1 MYLMGW
7 KAAAVLGLLA
17 LQEGEGLYTDEER
30 GFSVPIPKGWSLT
43 RSKDVSKY
51 LVMRAPAEARSGATL
66 ILAVQDPMKAVF
78 DGQVTLDAFLE
89 EVMKQYPKRFAEYE
103 FVKAEKGKE
112 GENPTL
118 SLYYKYTS
126 SGQRIAQLQ
135 HLVWS
140 RAQHWSLSW
149 GCLDS
154 AFEPNRGLFE
164 RASKA
169 FRPAPRK

>member
-103 FVKAEKGKE
+103 FVKAEKGKD
-112 GENPTL
+112 GENLTL
-118 SLYYKYTS
+118 DLHYRYNS
-126 SGQRIAQLQ
+126 SGRRIGQLQ
-135 HLVWS
+135 RLVWTKT
-140 RAQHWSLSW
+140 QHYSLTF
-149 GCLDS
+149 GCLAD
-154 AFEPNRGLFE
+154 AFEANRESFE
-164 RASKA
+164 KWAKV
-169 FRPAPRK
+169 FKPAAKK